1 MHTVLLKLV
10 PFVFLNAKD
19 TKGYLRLLED
29 RKLAKSSEIV
39 DRGIPVMLGNM
50 LKGNKYNNKINTTYQ
65 GNKASPSGHTFYPRK
80 VA

>member
-1 MHTVLLKLV
+1 MHTVLQC
-10 PFVFLNAKD
+10 FVFLNAKD

-29 RKLAKSSEIV
+29 RKLAKSSVV

-50 LKGNKYNNKINTTYQ
+50 LYNNKINTTYQ